1 MIKMSGKIKVAIV
14 NDDNP
19 IRRIIVELPM
29 DENIL
34 LEKQSEVFYRD
45 EDGYLIDGQSIHYE
59 HDLFQIEDIFDF
71 NDVCKRK
78 LT

>member
-1 MIKMSGKIKVAIV
+1 MSGKIKVAIV